1 MVLFGL
7 YPIAGF
13 VFAASAILYLLG
25 YVFYLIFKNDK

>member
-13 VFAASAILYLLG
+13 VFAASAMLYLLG
-25 YVFYLIFKNDK
+25 YTFYSIFKNDK